1 VEIFVLKNDTP
12 APPPPPPHT
21 CTHNQH
27 MFLVSNFPNL
37 EIFVG
42 KENGKNV
49 NNKKITKNL
58 SSQI

>member
-1 VEIFVLKNDTP
+1 MDTL
-12 APPPPPPHT
+12 APPHA

-37 EIFVG
+37 EILVG